1 MVGKLLFVI
10 GTVVTFACVVRAQDC
25 KAKFAVG
32 YTDGGKIQ
40 TGLTQEQRKYWD
52 KEGAKKFK
60 GMCLEFA
67 KPDYF
72 ILWSVG
78 VSGKELAESGVGN
91 FNRARETGQASTT
104 PNPAG
109 TNKISTTDSRWVD
122 STLFIR
128 ESSQVRAKA
137 NYWIMDLSKTPS
149 AVIRTG
155 QGYRTLPEGM
165 GVASGHGE
173 KVNAQDMSST
183 VPDET
188 EALENALKW
197 LKKEKKI

>member
-1 MVGKLLFVI
+1 M
-10 GTVVTFACVVRAQDC
+10 
-25 KAKFAVG
+25 
-32 YTDGGKIQ
+32 Q
-40 TGLTQEQRKYWD
+40 TGLTQEQRKYWE

-60 GMCLEFA
+60 GMCLDFG

-78 VSGKELAESGVGN
+78 IAGQELAESGVGN

-104 PNPAG
+104 PNQAG
-109 TNKISTTDSRWVD
+109 TEKTSTTDSRWMD
-122 STLFIR
+122 STLFIGQ
-128 ESSQVRAKA
+128 SSQVRAKA
-137 NYWIMDLSKTPS
+137 NYWILDLSKNPV

-155 QGYRTLPEGM
+155 QGYRQMPTGL
-165 GVASGHGE
+165 GVANSPGE

-183 VPDET
+183 VADET
-188 EALENALKW
+188 EAMENALKW